1 MSFSRY
7 PAPLSFIRPEDAE
20 KLAEKSKTD
29 GFYYDQA
36 DGFYYDGFYYDGF
49 ARDNGFY
56 YQAQQNRQV
65 KKYQQGFYYDQEEK
79 KWQDRQDAPD
89 AGHAAAWQDK
99 EINKKALDAATKEA
113 TKTAETFAIKNKHA
127 PNKTQGRIL
136 AQLAAERLAY
146 EASEIWMNENA
157 ADADKTAEEIR
168 QELFEMVVDALV
180 N

>member
-1 MSFSRY
+1 MSFPRY

-36 DGFYYDGFYYDGF
+36 DGFYYDGF

-56 YQAQQNRQV
+56 YQGQQNRQV
-65 KKYQQGFYYDQEEK
+65 AKYQQGFYYDQEEK
-79 KWQDRQDAPD
+79 KWTDRQDAPD
-89 AGHAAAWQDK
+89 AGHAAKWQDSD
-99 EINKKALDAATKEA
+99 INKKALDAATKEA
-113 TKTAETFAIKNKHA
+113 TKTAETYAIKNKHA

-157 ADADKTAEEIR
+157 PNADLTAEEIR
-168 QELFEMVVDALV
+168 QQLFEMVVDALV

>member
-1 MSFSRY
+1 MSFPRY
-7 PAPLSFIRPEDAE
+7 PAPLSFIPAE
-20 KLAEKSKTD
+20 EAAKLAKKTETD

-56 YQAQQNRQV
+56 YQNQQKQQV
-65 KKYQQGFYYDQEEK
+65 SQYQQGFYYNQEEK
-79 KWQDRQDAPD
+79 KWQDRQDSGD
-89 AGHAAAWQDK
+89 AGFAAEWQ
-99 EINKKALDAATKEA
+99 ENENSKKALDAATKEA
-113 TKTAETFAIKNKHA
+113 TKIAETFAIKNKHA

-146 EASEIWMNENA
+146 EASEIFMNE
-157 ADADKTAEEIR
+157 TAPDGDITSEDIR
-168 QELFEMVVDALV
+168 QKLFEMVVDALV